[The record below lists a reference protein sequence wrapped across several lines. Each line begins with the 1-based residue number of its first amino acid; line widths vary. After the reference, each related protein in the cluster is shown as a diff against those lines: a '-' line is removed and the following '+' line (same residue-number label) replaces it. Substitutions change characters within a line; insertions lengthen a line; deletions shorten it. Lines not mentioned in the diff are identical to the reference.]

1 VFFTGAAAP
10 DPDPYVLSVGRLTV
24 ERRELER
31 ADR

>member
-1 VFFTGAAAP
+1 MHIERVHT